1 MTQPA
6 ATLAE
11 LLAEQAELIF
21 PRFAEAEAWAL
32 GNAIVALASANA
44 MPVVI
49 NIRTP
54 DRTLFH
60 AAMPGSGP
68 LNDHW
73 ARRKG
78 NTALMFQ
85 EPSMLVTTR
94 LRDKGN
100 GPVEQG
106 LARHGLAESDYAA
119 SGGAVPVVVAGVGV
133 VAVATVSGL
142 PELQDHRLVV
152 QAMRA
157 LLAG

>member
-1 MTQPA
+1 MTRPTV
-6 ATLAE
+6 TLAE

-32 GNAIVALASANA
+32 GCAIVALASANA
-44 MPVVI
+44 LPVVI

-60 AAMPGSGP
+60 AAMSGSAP
-68 LNDHW
+68 LNDLW
-73 ARRKG
+73 ARRKS

-94 LRDKGN
+94 LRDKGD
-100 GPVEQG
+100 G
-106 LARHGLAESDYAA
+106 LAKHGLTETDYAA
-119 SGGAVPVVVAGVGV
+119 SGGAVPIVVAGVGV

-142 PELQDHRLVV
+142 PELHDHQLVV
-152 QAMRA
+152 QAIRA
-157 LLAG
+157 MLAR